1 MNYKNKAKGNGVA
14 KAIAIVL
21 ALLIFF
27 VGGGVLGWFASAG
40 QWFGAKDPQKEDGG
54 LIVTESEAH
63 GVSITARKVSLA
75 EYEEYGIAPQSD
87 SAYTVTATVKNE
99 AGESPEYIQEVTYS
113 MAWASENSATLNDY
127 VTMTQEG
134 ATATVT
140 CKQAFSV
147 RIDLICTSVLDS
159 SVSATAK
166 LDYEK
171 RFQGVN
177 VSFRGVT
184 ATVTEGQSVNI
195 DMPAFPSS
203 SSWDNSVWD
212 TTTTMQY
219 AASEAYG
226 MGTVAG
232 GYNISGVSVAA
243 SAAFKSAVDAYDY
256 KSYLPFTGTVGG
268 QGRTT
273 SSLAG
278 HFETICGSGNSFRN
292 YTLARWAV
300 YCGLH
305 DTTNQFEVTVNYTYK
320 GENKAIHYKLNFVNV
335 QQPSVS
341 GITFDQSNIIF

>member
-1 MNYKNKAKGNGVA
+1 MIYRNKAKGNGVA
-14 KAIAIVL
+14 KAVAIVL

-40 QWFGAKDPQKEDGG
+40 NWFGAKEPQKEDGG

-63 GVSITARKVSLA
+63 GVSIAARKVSLA

-113 MAWASENSATLNDY
+113 MAWASENSATLTDY
-127 VTMTQEG
+127 VTMTQSG
-134 ATATVT
+134 VTATVT
-140 CKQAFSV
+140 CKQPFEV

-184 ATVTEGQSVNI
+184 ATVTDGQAVNI
-195 DMPAFPSS
+195 DMPEFTSNFTNAT
-203 SSWDNSVWD
+203 WG
-212 TTTTMQY
+212 TETIMQY

-226 MGTVAG
+226 VGTVAG
-232 GYNISGVSVAA
+232 GYNIRGVSVAA
-243 SAAFKSAVDAYDY
+243 SAAFKSAVDAYNY
-256 KSYLPFTGTVGG
+256 KTYLPFTGTVGG
-268 QGRTT
+268 QGRKT
-273 SSLAG
+273 SSLVGLFSAL
-278 HFETICGSGNSFRN
+278 CGSGFHQYN
-292 YTLARWAV
+292 LARWAV

-305 DTTNQFEVTVNYTYK
+305 DTNNQFEVTVNYTYK
-320 GENKAIHYKLNFVNV
+320 GESKTVKYKLNFVNV

-341 GITFDQSNIIF
+341 SITFDQSNIIF